1 MALTAP
7 LQTAAGEKVDN
18 WSRSQLLGK
27 TGEIAVALQTKRLVG
42 YMRKLGQTSWK
53 TCQSVLQRVATP
65 LGCFESLIGDGD
77 TQHSLPDKVFTKTQQ
92 EMASAPQSVRIAITI
107 IKKLLSRDGEYLQK
121 VKAVL
126 MHKAVEEEAKFL
138 QEYCSELW
146 SDLLAALKVEEA
158 LPDEL
163 RDKEPPTQPA
173 VETAGSKEDD
183 AGKEGTSDAA
193 DTAQSQSDLAVQA
206 GKRADEIMSI
216 DPGSLSGSVRPVWAP
231 TPFWIPRCTHRF
243 PLSRPGFRRR
253 PGGRWDGPRWDPG
266 RWQVW

>member
-1 MALTAP
+1 MRAGGGMALTVP

-27 TGEIAVALQTKRLVG
+27 TGEIAVALQTKKLVG

-107 IKKLLSRDGEYLQK
+107 IKKLLTRDGEYLQK

-126 MHKAVEEEAKFL
+126 MHKTGVIEDEAKFL

-146 SDLLAALKVEEA
+146 TDLLAALKIEEA

-163 RDKEPPTQPA
+163 KEQEPT
-173 VETAGSKEDD
+173 
-183 AGKEGTSDAA
+183 
-193 DTAQSQSDLAVQA
+193 
-206 GKRADEIMSI
+206 R
-216 DPGSLSGSVRPVWAP
+216 
-231 TPFWIPRCTHRF
+231 
-243 PLSRPGFRRR
+243 
-253 PGGRWDGPRWDPG
+253 
-266 RWQVW
+266 